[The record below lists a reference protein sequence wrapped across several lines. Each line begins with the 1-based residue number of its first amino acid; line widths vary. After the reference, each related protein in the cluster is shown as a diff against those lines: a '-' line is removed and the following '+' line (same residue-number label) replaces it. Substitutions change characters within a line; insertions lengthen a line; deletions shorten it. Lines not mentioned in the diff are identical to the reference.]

1 MPIASTAR
9 TDIFYETFGDP
20 GDPAVVLIM
29 GLGGQMIAWDAD
41 LCEMLVGEGFFVVRF
56 DNRDVGLSTAFD
68 DVEFDLSTAIGRAL
82 SGEKIDVP
90 YTLSDMAADTI
101 GLLDHLDIERA
112 HLVGVSMGG
121 MIGQTI
127 AAEYPERAAS
137 LTSIM
142 SSTGSRKV
150 GQPTPEA
157 VAVLFDRPPDDREG
171 AVESAVRAQR
181 VIGSAQH
188 LDEERIRALAGA
200 SYDRRFDP
208 DGIGRQLAAI
218 YAAGNRTEQ
227 VATISCPTLV
237 IHGAEDPLIDP
248 SGGRHTAEVID
259 DARLIIIEGMAHDLP
274 RPLWPEIVA
283 AISSHARPEARFGD
297 PEPAS

>member
-9 TDIFYETFGDP
+9 ADICYETFGDP

-29 GLGGQMIAWDAD
+29 GLGGQMIAWDAEF
-41 LCEMLVGEGFFVVRF
+41 CEMLVDEGFFVVRF
-56 DNRDVGLSTAFD
+56 DNRDVGLSSCFD
-68 DVEFDLSTAIGRAL
+68 GVEFDFSTAIGRAL

-90 YTLSDMAADTI
+90 YTLSDMANDTV
-101 GLLDHLDIERA
+101 GLLDHLGIQRA

-121 MIGQTI
+121 MIAQTI

-142 SSTGSRKV
+142 SSTGSRRV

-157 VAVLFDRPPDDREG
+157 MAVLFDRPPDDRDG
-171 AVESAVRAQR
+171 AIESSVRAQR
-181 VIGSAQH
+181 VIGSPRH
-188 LDEERIRALAGA
+188 FDEERTRALAGA

-218 YAAGNRTEQ
+218 YAAGNRSDQ
-227 VATISCPTLV
+227 VARIRCPTLV
-237 IHGAEDPLIDP
+237 IHGTEDPLIDP

-259 DARLIIIEGMAHDLP
+259 GARLVIIDGMAHDLP

-283 AISSHARPEARFGD
+283 AIGHHARLEGRFGD
-297 PEPAS
+297 PDPAS